1 MKECPPNKI
10 YNEKTGNC
18 VLKTGAIG
26 KKIMKEYKL
35 TNYIK
40 EETKECPP
48 DKILNPKTN
57 KCVLKTGAI
66 GKKIIKEYKLTNFIK
81 EKTKECPPDKI
92 LNPKTNKCVLKTSA
106 IGKKILMGSD
116 EIDNKKKKLKKCEIG
131 KIRNPYTNKCIDANG
146 AVAKK
151 LKKEAQKNTNITE
164 TNYDKTIKTKKV
176 EPKTKTK
183 TKTETKVTKLV
194 KKLEG
199 DKPKFQLSKLL
210 SKVFTHYP
218 LDHSLDKKAV
228 ERFIE
233 ASDPSVKNICRKI
246 IDNTD
251 HISFEKL
258 LTRLN
263 SNIKDL
269 IKKVKFNG
277 KKNQDIYCY
286 LGLKITNHLMQKSN
300 YWLYLYISEYIKY
313 KTEGKINVILIDNLD
328 TIKDNNANIMLID
341 DCIYSGS
348 QMGSTI
354 RSITYK
360 NKMTFNFYF
369 LIPFMSKKGKK
380 YIEENFNANTFL
392 SNNNCKII
400 FLDHIYFITEINN
413 ILTID
418 EIDKISK
425 FYNGIVSFNNKYLI
439 YFDHKLADVVST
451 ITGFFLGIVP
461 CKKNIKLIIDLK
473 FTYFD
478 RIIVPDKYI
487 NNFIVIPI
495 IKNCSNYSNKLNL
508 TSPKCPAPPYKSSFK
523 NFIKKIK
530 INKKPKSLSFEKN
543 RIITNKI
550 KSY

>member
-35 TNYIK
+35 TNFIK

-57 KCVLKTGAI
+57 KCVLKNG
-66 GKKIIKEYKLTNFIK
+66 
-81 EKTKECPPDKI
+81 
-92 LNPKTNKCVLKTSA
+92 A

-164 TNYDKTIKTKKV
+164 TNYDKTKTI
-176 EPKTKTK
+176 
-183 TKTETKVTKLV
+183 VTKLV

-199 DKPKFQLSKLL
+199 NKPKFQLSKLL

-246 IDNTD
+246 INNTD

-258 LTRLN
+258 LTRVN

-277 KKNQDIYCY
+277 KNNQVIYCY

-313 KTEGKINVILIDNLD
+313 KTDGKINVILIDNLD
-328 TIKDNNANIMLID
+328 IIKENNANIMLID
-341 DCIYSGS
+341 DCIYSGL

-380 YIEENFNANTFL
+380 YIEENFNANLFL

-413 ILTID
+413 ILTFN

-425 FYNGIVSFNNKYLI
+425 FYNGLISFNNKYLI

-487 NNFIVIPI
+487 NGFIVIPI
-495 IKNCSNYSNKLNL
+495 IKNCSNYTNKLNL

-523 NFIKKIK
+523 NFMKQIK

-543 RIITNKI
+543 RIIAKKI

>member
-1 MKECPPNKI
+1 MKECPPDKI
-10 YNEKTGNC
+10 YNKKTGNC

-26 KKIMKEYKL
+26 KKIMKEYNL
-35 TNYIK
+35 TNFIK
-40 EETKECPP
+40 QETKECPP
-48 DKILNPKTN
+48 NKILNIKTN

-66 GKKIIKEYKLTNFIK
+66 GKKI
-81 EKTKECPPDKI
+81 
-92 LNPKTNKCVLKTSA
+92 
-106 IGKKILMGSD
+106 LMGSNT
-116 EIDNKKKKLKKCEIG
+116 IDNKKKKLKNCEIG
-131 KIRNPYTNKCIDANG
+131 KIRNPYTQKCIDANG

-151 LKKEAQKNTNITE
+151 LKKQAQQPTNITNITE
-164 TNYDKTIKTKKV
+164 TNYDKTIKTKK
-176 EPKTKTK
+176 TKP
-183 TKTETKVTKLV
+183 KTETKVTKLV

-246 IDNTD
+246 INNTD

-258 LTRLN
+258 LTRVN

-277 KKNQDIYCY
+277 KKNQVIYCF
-286 LGLKITNHLMQKSN
+286 LGLKITKHLMQKSN

-341 DCIYSGS
+341 DCIYSGL

-360 NKMTFNFYF
+360 NKMAFNFYF
-369 LIPFMSKKGKK
+369 LIPFMSRKGKK
-380 YIEENFNANTFL
+380 YIEDNFNANPFL

-400 FLDHIYFITEINN
+400 FLDHIYFITDINYV
-413 ILTID
+413 LSVE

-425 FYNGIVSFNNKYLI
+425 FYNGIISFNNKYLI
-439 YFDHKLADVVST
+439 YFDHKLADIVST

-473 FTYFD
+473 FTYFE
-478 RIIVPDKYI
+478 RIVVPDKYI
-487 NNFIVIPI
+487 NDFIVIPI
-495 IKNCSNYSNKLNL
+495 IKNCSNYTNNL
-508 TSPKCPAPPYKSSFK
+508 DLSSPKCPAPPYKSSFK
-523 NFIKKIK
+523 SFIEKIK

-543 RIITNKI
+543 RIIAKKI